1 MAGTSLTSRLFP
13 ATSRTSSVIVNDR
26 PRFTRQKST
35 LSSQATDVGRT
46 DIGDQASP
54 PPYEGVYTTVCKRT
68 RRLYKLAHR
77 TEAIVQDALLEAPCD
92 AGSTCYSLR
101 ITLTS
106 FLLSLARLK
115 QAIAEHRDVLPEATD
130 QWCDHHLPYVE
141 AILFALDPFSFHED
155 FDVSLTWLRRTEEEL
170 HKQVNNVLCSYR
182 KLMYHHFREVLRASQ
197 KEAAAAREVEL
208 ERRAAYMEDHL
219 RRKEKVVQIRSVMA
233 AYKEACQ
240 TGGPVYLDDEGR
252 LEAR

>member
-1 MAGTSLTSRLFP
+1 MASTPSTSRLP
-13 ATSRTSSVIVNDR
+13 SISSSISHVTVNDR
-26 PRFTRQKST
+26 PRFTRQKSA
-35 LSSQATDVGRT
+35 LSSQATDTRRT
-46 DIGDQASP
+46 DIDDRASP
-54 PPYEGVYTTVCKRT
+54 PPYEGVYTAVCKRT

-77 TEAIVQDALLEAPCD
+77 TEAIIQDALLEAPRD

-106 FLLSLARLK
+106 FLLSLASLK

-141 AILFALDPFSFHED
+141 AILFALEPFSFHED
-155 FDVSLTWLRRTEEEL
+155 FDVSLIWLRRTEEEL

-233 AYKEACQ
+233 AYKEACR